1 MEDVLFSTGG
11 ADRLLLTLKYFR
23 ERPAMREVE
32 AVKELSTA
40 GVPDDSNKIYYTKA
54 EKMMRI
60 VTNNIKGFIQFF
72 SRPKGENDK
81 GGGRRLNEDQNA
93 YDSAMT
99 SMMSNDLTRAKLG
112 RVFARE
118 MGGSYR
124 AQKRAQGMRTDIE
137 DMDNKQ

>member
-1 MEDVLFSTGG
+1 MEDVLFSTGEV
-11 ADRLLLTLKYFR
+11 DRLLLTLKYFR

-40 GVPDDSNKIYYTKA
+40 GVPGNSNKTYYTKA

-60 VTNNIKGFIQFF
+60 VTDNIKGFMQFF
-72 SRPKGENDK
+72 SRPRDEKDK

-93 YDSAMT
+93 CDSAMT

-124 AQKRAQGMRTDIE
+124 A
-137 DMDNKQ
+137 

>member
-1 MEDVLFSTGG
+1 
-11 ADRLLLTLKYFR
+11 
-23 ERPAMREVE
+23 
-32 AVKELSTA
+32 
-40 GVPDDSNKIYYTKA
+40 
-54 EKMMRI
+54 MMRI
-60 VTNNIKGFIQFF
+60 VTDNIKGFIQFF

-124 AQKRAQGMRTDIE
+124 AQKRARGMRKDME
-137 DMDNKQ
+137 DMDSKQWIRKPNVVPSNAIGVGEFFLFDLIVFVLVLGSI